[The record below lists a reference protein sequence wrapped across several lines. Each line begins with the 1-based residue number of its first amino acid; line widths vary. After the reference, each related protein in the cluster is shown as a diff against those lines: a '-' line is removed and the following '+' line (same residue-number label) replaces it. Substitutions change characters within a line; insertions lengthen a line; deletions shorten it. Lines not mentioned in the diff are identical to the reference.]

1 MPDDL
6 QRFNCQT
13 DLIPLF
19 QGKLNSDKV
28 AQKWKKVLANANF
41 YKYAEQQGFGG
52 VFKNWPNSKYF
63 SPFGRVRNNSNVFG
77 RWLVNT
83 SGMGMQE
90 IGARNHP
97 PEGQSVPKPVNDYNY
112 HGTPYK

>member
-1 MPDDL
+1 M
-6 QRFNCQT
+6 
-13 DLIPLF
+13 IPLF

-63 SPFGRVRNNSNVFG
+63 APFGRVRNNSNVFG

-83 SGMGMQE
+83 SGMRMQE
-90 IGARNHP
+90 ITRQKGSLRIN
-97 PEGQSVPKPVNDYNY
+97 GQQLSLAIIFIK
-112 HGTPYK
+112 HF